1 MLQIVIHQLKEIYL
15 PLLDQLPWER
25 SPKKKRRKEA
35 APSHNS
41 NKESIILATH
51 IVVELT
57 AGIISSVS
65 LDTIFGR
72 GKQCHVL
79 LTELINDVCIPYME
93 LADNL
98 VSIVNIS
105 YQILTI
111 IR

>member
-1 MLQIVIHQLKEIYL
+1 MLEIVIHQLKEIYL
-15 PLLDQLPWER
+15 PLLDQLPWEH
-25 SPKKKRRKEA
+25 SPKKRRKKEA
-35 APSHNS
+35 VPSHHS
-41 NKESIILATH
+41 NNESIILATH

-57 AGIISSVS
+57 GGIMSSVS

-98 VSIVNIS
+98 VGIVNNH
-105 YQILTI
+105 TI
-111 IR
+111 YYNNY